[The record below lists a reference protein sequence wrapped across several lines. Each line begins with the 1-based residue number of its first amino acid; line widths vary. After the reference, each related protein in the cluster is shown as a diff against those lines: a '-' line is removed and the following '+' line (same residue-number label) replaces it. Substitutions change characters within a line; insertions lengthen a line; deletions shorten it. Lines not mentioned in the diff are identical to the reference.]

1 MVLLDSNLLIYA
13 VQKDYDNL
21 RLWLQTIDPAYSIIS
36 KVEVLG
42 YWNISPLQV
51 QSLNAVLSHMRE
63 ISLTSRLFEYAIQL
77 RQQRKMSLGD
87 ALISATA
94 LDYDFPLAT
103 RNVKDFEWI
112 SNLKIINPVDG
123 LGQ

>member
-21 RLWLQTIDPAYSIIS
+21 RQWLQTIDPAYSIIS